1 MIKLAIIEDETEVC
15 DTLAEFLKNSGEF
28 SEIVCAYSV
37 EHFLPRI
44 DAGFY
49 PDVILQ
55 DIQLPG
61 MSGIEAL
68 THYREKIPNA
78 KILMNS
84 ILQNGETVFAAI
96 CAGALG
102 YIEKGY
108 SLSQIKEAILTVHNG
123 GSAMSPAIA
132 RLVINFFNPS
142 RKLEESLTPKENEIA
157 QCILDGLSYKM
168 IAVKHNV
175 SIDTVRTHITRIYRK
190 LHINSK
196 GELISKYLKR

>member
-1 MIKLAIIEDETEVC
+1 MIKLAIIEDEAEVRESI
-15 DTLAEFLKNSGEF
+15 AEYLRGSGEF
-28 SEIVCAYSV
+28 SEVVTAGSI
-37 EHFLPRI
+37 EEFLPLI
-44 DAGFY
+44 EKGFY

-61 MSGIEAL
+61 ISGIEAL
-68 THYREKIPNA
+68 AHYKEKIPNA
-78 KILMNS
+78 RILMNS
-84 ILQNGETVFAAI
+84 ILQNGETVFSAI
-96 CAGALG
+96 CSGALG

-108 SLSQIKEAILTVHNG
+108 SLAQIKDAIISVYKG
-123 GSAMSPAIA
+123 GSAMSPTIA
-132 RLVINFFNPS
+132 RLVINFFNPT

-168 IAVKHNV
+168 IADKHKV